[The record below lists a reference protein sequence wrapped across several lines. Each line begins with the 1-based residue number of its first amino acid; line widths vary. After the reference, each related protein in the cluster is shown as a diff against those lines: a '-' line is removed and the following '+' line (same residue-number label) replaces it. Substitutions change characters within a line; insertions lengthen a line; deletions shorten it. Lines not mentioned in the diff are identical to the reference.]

1 MVFLLCVFVEKC
13 CGVAAST
20 ENFKMCWA
28 RVGHCQKRKRPPGL
42 FCPAVT
48 ELMQPFQQKM
58 CFFFFLSKFAYHL
71 DRKTGEKFR
80 KGQIEFKV
88 IPFVKQEKK
97 KKSDVNSKFRVATSF
112 SSHISHEAMNDFDK
126 TTVIK
131 L

>member
-58 CFFFFLSKFAYHL
+58 CFFFLSLNLPIILIEKLVKNSEKARLYSKLFHSSNKKRKKRVTSIRNSGWPRRFLRIFL
-71 DRKTGEKFR
+71 TRR
-80 KGQIEFKV
+80 
-88 IPFVKQEKK
+88 
-97 KKSDVNSKFRVATSF
+97 
-112 SSHISHEAMNDFDK
+112 
-126 TTVIK
+126 
-131 L
+131 